1 MMEVVS
7 LQNLFKHLHAQGA
20 PPCTVEVL
28 ILELFEL
35 FGSLGIVSWAKA
47 LESIILV

>member
-1 MMEVVS
+1 MVIGPALLLGAAEVV
-7 LQNLFKHLHAQGA
+7 
-20 PPCTVEVL
+20 
-28 ILELFEL
+28 ILEMFEL